1 MSKVRLLAAL
11 AAGAFVLGA
20 CEEADTTEDEVTE
33 AEETTADEPEE
44 TEEVEETDEAEE
56 PAEEEEAAED
66 ELLSIGDSFTADD
79 VTVTIT
85 DAYYTD
91 ERNEFEETDPENVL
105 AIEYTLENN
114 ADEDYPVGMD
124 FQVYV
129 DGSLADTYANENTM
143 DSVSSGRSIEAI
155 SHYGVSGDQIE
166 AEWEPFFSFSGEKGI
181 WDVSQ

>member
-1 MSKVRLLAAL
+1 MVKYRLLTAL
-11 AAGAFVLGA
+11 AVSAFVLGA
-20 CEEADTTEDEVTE
+20 CEEADTTEDEATE
-33 AEETTADEPEE
+33 AEET
-44 TEEVEETDEAEE
+44 VTDEAEDTEVVEEADE
-56 PAEEEEAAED
+56 PAEEEEAED

-79 VTVTIT
+79 VTVTVT

-143 DSVSSGRSIEAI
+143 DSVSSGRSIDAI
-155 SHYGVSGDQIE
+155 AHYGVSEGQIE

-181 WDVSQ
+181 WNVTPE